1 MSSMPEIPPVAVVYC
16 AVGSCE
22 AALEHGRVLVT
33 ERLAACANV
42 LDGVASVYHWKGA
55 VQEDR
60 EAVLI
65 LKTRSALVPQVI
77 ERLRSLHSYDCPGIV
92 SWPLTTGH
100 RDYLEWIVRE
110 TRES

>member
-1 MSSMPEIPPVAVVYC
+1 MSSAPDAPQAAIVYC
-16 AVGSCE
+16 AVGSRD
-22 AALEHGRVLVT
+22 AALELGRVLVT

-42 LDGVASVYHWKGA
+42 LDGVASVYHWNGA

-65 LKTRSALVPQVI
+65 LKTRAALAAQVI
-77 ERLRSLHSYDCPGIV
+77 ERLRALHTYECPGIV
-92 SWPLTTGH
+92 SWPLTAGH
-100 RDYLEWIVRE
+100 RDYLEWIARE